1 MNDARN
7 RRPQIRERARKALI
21 KRLMTEPP
29 PPPMP
34 PSILPVK
41 ELVVRARVYL
51 KGDFWPEDGIVT
63 SVICELPL
71 EHITRKIDE
80 MNTQG
85 FWFPRPNDGVM
96 RYIPP
101 HSISQVIVNAGETYN
116 DIARV

>member
-21 KRLMTEPP
+21 KRLIAEPP
-29 PPPMP
+29 PPPAP
-34 PSILPVK
+34 IILPVK

-63 SVICELPL
+63 SVVCELPL

-85 FWFPRPNDGVM
+85 FWSPRPNDGVM
-96 RYIPP
+96 RFIPP